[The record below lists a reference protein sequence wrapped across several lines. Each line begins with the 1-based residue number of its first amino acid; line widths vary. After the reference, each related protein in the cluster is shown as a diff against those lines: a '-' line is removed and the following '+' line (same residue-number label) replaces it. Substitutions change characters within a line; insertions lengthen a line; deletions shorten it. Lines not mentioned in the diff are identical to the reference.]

1 MAMAPHTVLK
11 SARLMPAG
19 LHDVS
24 DDGFLAQL
32 FARLQTMQPFHH
44 LVSRQDRSGT
54 SMIVCT
60 DAMFNLALLLSDECR
75 TLIVASQD
83 IKFREVITPAM
94 PRFCPLAYAA
104 PNSELR
110 MR

>member
-1 MAMAPHTVLK
+1 
-11 SARLMPAG
+11 MPAG
-19 LHDVS
+19 PHDVS

-54 SMIVCT
+54 SMIVYT